1 VILRPRPTGRR
12 HVVTSTPGRR
22 ALAVVLGVVL
32 LIVAAQTL
40 LFVLPAGDRPQ
51 PADAIVVLA
60 GPGPRIERGEE
71 LARARLAPEVLLMV
85 QTATGGC
92 TVAAPARPH
101 CVEPNPRTT
110 QGEARAVARL
120 AEEHGWRSLLVVV
133 QNEQA
138 VRAEIR
144 LDRCLDPE
152 IEVRFIT
159 VRGNLGESLLRTVYE
174 SGALPKA
181 LLLQRDC

>member
-1 VILRPRPTGRR
+1 MRPPR
-12 HVVTSTPGRR
+12 RR
-22 ALAVVLGVVL
+22 ALTVALGVVL
-32 LIVAAQTL
+32 LLLAAQSL

-60 GPGPRIERGEE
+60 GPGLRIERGEE
-71 LARARLAPEVLLMV
+71 LARAGFAPEVLLMA
-85 QTATGGC
+85 QTATEGC
-92 TVAAPARPH
+92 TVAAPARPY

-138 VRAEIR
+138 VRARIR
-144 LDRCLDPE
+144 LDRCLDPDVD
-152 IEVRFIT
+152 VRFVT
-159 VRGNLGESLLRTVYE
+159 VRGSLSESLLRTVYE
-174 SGALPKA
+174 TGALPKA